1 MKEEEEDKEGTTTY
15 ENTAYLNSD
24 GKEQAQNGASVSVQR
39 PESLVKTSSTF
50 NKSDRLV
57 EWEVRA
63 NFTEKLLDAGT
74 EIVDEFTFTIDGED
88 RSDVFEILGDNIEI
102 LQVDSFH
109 SNGNYNETSDAN
121 DHFDITIVGKIVT
134 NKLHNASDQAYVINY
149 SSTAKEGAYI
159 NDDGTISNTVTL
171 DGKTAT
177 SRQGVVQQVGVKS
190 NDGINYADKTIDW
203 TITVNADSQQLNG
216 FVLT

>member
-1 MKEEEEDKEGTTTY
+1 GEVEKVTIQIKPENGQAIQKEGQPVGGNFNTKEIQWTVTINTTRESLENAILNDPILAGQELILDSIDVKQVEVNLQGGVVEVLDDVEVSYIDESSVEELKLNFGDTDKAYQIKFRTKMKEEEEDKEGTTTY

-88 RSDVFEILGDNIEI
+88 
-102 LQVDSFH
+102 
-109 SNGNYNETSDAN
+109 
-121 DHFDITIVGKIVT
+121 
-134 NKLHNASDQAYVINY
+134 
-149 SSTAKEGAYI
+149 
-159 NDDGTISNTVTL
+159 
-171 DGKTAT
+171 
-177 SRQGVVQQVGVKS
+177 
-190 NDGINYADKTIDW
+190 
-203 TITVNADSQQLNG
+203 
-216 FVLT
+216 